1 MDVEEAGTIVSVSS
15 PVAIPLTV
23 TLITYMESLVFEIL
37 STLVNKAT
45 PLEMVT
51 VKSLVVKSPLPF
63 ALANT
68 SSENVNVTW
77 LLSLLI
83 VVPEIV
89 GRVLSMKTLLA
100 SVD

>member
-1 MDVEEAGTIVSVSS
+1 MDVADAGITVSVSS

-37 STLVNKAT
+37 STLVNVAT

-63 ALANT
+63 ALVNT

-89 GRVLSMKTLLA
+89 GTVVSMKHYLHQ
-100 SVD
+100 

>member
-1 MDVEEAGTIVSVSS
+1 MDVADAGITVSVSS

-37 STLVNKAT
+37 STLVNVAT

-51 VKSLVVKSPLPF
+51 VKSLVVKSPVPL

-68 SSENVNVTW
+68 SSENVNVTS